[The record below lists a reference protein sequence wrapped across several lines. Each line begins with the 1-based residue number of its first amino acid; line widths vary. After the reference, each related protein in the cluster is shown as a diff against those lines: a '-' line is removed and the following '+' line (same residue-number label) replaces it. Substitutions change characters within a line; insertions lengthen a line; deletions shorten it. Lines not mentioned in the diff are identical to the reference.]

1 VGEDFL
7 QPSMKRVMQSAIEQH
22 ANSDKPKHNFMRSPE
37 KPDPLFP
44 RVTLAK
50 LREQEERSVE

>member
-1 VGEDFL
+1 
-7 QPSMKRVMQSAIEQH
+7 MQSAIEQH
-22 ANSDKPKHNFMRSPE
+22 ANSDTPKHNFMRSPE

-44 RVTLAK
+44 KVTLAE